1 MSSKK
6 TAAHFVVL
14 TASSGRAVTSAA
26 GTLPGGVS
34 FFPLD
39 GDHDRVVR
47 IGAAPEAELFL
58 SDPELSGIHARVE
71 QREEGFVLV
80 REQNPLLVNGMRV
93 RVHVLAPFDMVVIGK
108 NALSFRTGPPPKLD
122 GIAGATP
129 AGTAGSPS
137 SPPGT
142 PRASAPTHLDAIRRL
157 TTFAARAHD
166 GENPA
171 ILAERLMSD
180 LLALT
185 GATRG
190 TLVRL
195 SQDEDP
201 VSLVACTQGS
211 FSGGE
216 VVVSRTLLAKMRAL
230 GQPLFV
236 ENTLTDP
243 DLVGAASIA
252 GEPALS
258 ALCAPIF
265 SEGRIVG
272 AIYFSARASSRMTR
286 DALELVELYAT
297 HAVGILES
305 ERKQASLRERLD
317 LLGEKKDD
325 DSLIIGESEP
335 IFALKKMLRKVSGSR
350 APVLVTGET
359 GTGKELVAKE
369 IHRLSARARGPFIA
383 VNCGA
388 IPHELL
394 ASELFGHKRGAFT
407 GASADR
413 LGFFRSAEGG
423 TLFLDEVGEM
433 PLLQQVSLLRVLQ
446 EERVSPV
453 GSEDSVPLDVR
464 VVCATNRNLQE
475 DVQAGR
481 FRQDLYFRLAVV
493 EVRLAPLRE
502 RPGDVLR
509 LAQHFLRRFAKEHG
523 NTALTFSDDA
533 LVALSRA
540 RWDGN
545 VRELEASIRRAVLMA
560 EENNIGARELGL
572 TAPNQGSMPPAPLV
586 RPLSM
591 ARDEFL
597 RGYVREVVERF
608 AGNRTAAAD
617 ALMVSART
625 VFKYMDE

>member
-14 TASSGRAVTSAA
+14 TASSGRAITSAA

-39 GDHDRVVR
+39 AEVVR

-71 QREEGFVLV
+71 QREEGYVLV

-108 NALSFRTGPPPKLD
+108 NALSFRTGPPPSLD
-122 GIAGATP
+122 GVGGSVSAGAVSGAP
-129 AGTAGSPS
+129 A
-137 SPPGT
+137 GT
-142 PRASAPTHLDAIRRL
+142 PRAGAPSHLDAIRRL
-157 TTFAARAHD
+157 TTFAARAQE

-171 ILAERLMSD
+171 ILAERLMGD

-216 VVVSRTLLAKMRAL
+216 VVVSRTLLANMRAL

-272 AIYFSARASSRMTR
+272 AIYFSARASSRMNR

-297 HAVGILES
+297 HAVSILES
-305 ERKQASLRERLD
+305 ERKQARLRERLD

-325 DSLIIGESEP
+325 DSLIVGDSEP
-335 IFALKKMLRKVSGSR
+335 IHALKKMLRKVSGSR

-369 IHRLSARARGPFIA
+369 IHRLSLRARGPFVA

-433 PLLQQVSLLRVLQ
+433 PLSQQVSLLRVLQ

-453 GSEDSVPLDVR
+453 GSEDSVAVDVR

-475 DVQAGR
+475 EVQTGR

-493 EVRLAPLRE
+493 EVRLPPLRE

-533 LVALSRA
+533 LVALQRA
-540 RWDGN
+540 RWEGN
-545 VRELEASIRRAVLMA
+545 VRELEASIRRAVLMT
-560 EENNIGARELGL
+560 EDNNIGARELGL
-572 TAPNQGSMPPAPLV
+572 VAPNRGSMPPAPLV

-597 RGYVREVVERF
+597 RGYVREVVDRF
-608 AGNRTAAAD
+608 GGNRTAAAD

>member
-6 TAAHFVVL
+6 SAAHFVVL
-14 TASSGRAVTSAA
+14 TASSGRAITSAA

-39 GDHDRVVR
+39 AEVVR

-71 QREEGFVLV
+71 QREEGYVLV

-108 NALSFRTGPPPKLD
+108 NALSFRMGPPPKLD
-122 GIAGATP
+122 ALSSTSAGGA
-129 AGTAGSPS
+129 AGGTAGSPRGG
-137 SPPGT
+137 PP
-142 PRASAPTHLDAIRRL
+142 SHLDAIRRL
-157 TTFAARAHD
+157 TTFAARAQE

-171 ILAERLMSD
+171 ILAERLMGD

-297 HAVGILES
+297 HAVSILES
-305 ERKQASLRERLD
+305 ERKQARLAERLD

-325 DSLIIGESEP
+325 DSLIVGESEP
-335 IFALKKMLRKVSGSR
+335 INVLKKTLRKVSGSR

-369 IHRLSARARGPFIA
+369 IHRLSTRARGPFIA

-388 IPHELL
+388 LPHELL

-433 PLLQQVSLLRVLQ
+433 PLTQQVSLLRVLQ

-453 GSEDSVPLDVR
+453 GSEDSVPVDVR
-464 VVCATNRNLQE
+464 VVCATNRNLTE
-475 DVQAGR
+475 EGQAGR

-493 EVRLAPLRE
+493 EVRLPPLRE

-509 LAQHFLRRFAKEHG
+509 LATYFLRRFAKEHG
-523 NTALTFSDDA
+523 NTQLTLSDDA
-533 LVALSRA
+533 LIALQRA
-540 RWDGN
+540 RWEGN

-560 EENNIGARELGL
+560 EDNTIGARELGL

-608 AGNRTAAAD
+608 GGNRTAAAD

>member
-6 TAAHFVVL
+6 SAAHFVVL
-14 TASSGRAVTSAA
+14 TASSGRALTSAA

-39 GDHDRVVR
+39 AEVVR

-71 QREEGFVLV
+71 QREEGYVLV

-108 NALSFRTGPPPKLD
+108 NALSFRPGPAPKMEA
-122 GIAGATP
+122 IAASAASSAGATL
-129 AGTAGSPS
+129 AGGGQGARGGPPS
-137 SPPGT
+137 
-142 PRASAPTHLDAIRRL
+142 HLDAIRRL
-157 TTFAARAHD
+157 TSFAARAQE

-171 ILAERLMSD
+171 ILAERLMGD

-236 ENTLTDP
+236 ENTLADP

-297 HAVGILES
+297 HAVSILES
-305 ERKQASLRERLD
+305 ERKQARLTERLD

-325 DSLIIGESEP
+325 DSLIVGESEP
-335 IFALKKMLRKVSGSR
+335 IGVLKKTLRKVSGSR

-369 IHRLSARARGPFIA
+369 IHRLSTRARGPFIA

-433 PLLQQVSLLRVLQ
+433 PLSQQVSLLRVLQ

-453 GSEDSVPLDVR
+453 GSEDSVPVDVR

-475 DVQAGR
+475 EVQAGR

-493 EVRLAPLRE
+493 EVRLPPLRE

-509 LAQHFLRRFAKEHG
+509 LATHFLRRFAKEQG

-533 LVALSRA
+533 LLALQRA
-540 RWDGN
+540 RWEGN

-560 EENNIGARELGL
+560 EENHIGATELGL
-572 TAPNQGSMPPAPLV
+572 VAPNVGSMPPAPLV

-597 RGYVREVVERF
+597 RNYVREVVERF
-608 AGNRTAAAD
+608 GGNRTAAAD